1 MCLTCGC
8 MQAHKAAGMKE
19 AVGGRLATKG
29 HEIASG
35 LRSERATRFTPT
47 ESGKPDESS
56 TGLDR
61 PSSS

>member
-1 MCLTCGC
+1 MRLTCGC
-8 MQAHKAAGMKE
+8 MQTHKAAGMTE

-29 HEIASG
+29 HEMASG
-35 LRSERATRFTPT
+35 LRSERATRPTPS
-47 ESGKPDESS
+47 ESVKPDESS